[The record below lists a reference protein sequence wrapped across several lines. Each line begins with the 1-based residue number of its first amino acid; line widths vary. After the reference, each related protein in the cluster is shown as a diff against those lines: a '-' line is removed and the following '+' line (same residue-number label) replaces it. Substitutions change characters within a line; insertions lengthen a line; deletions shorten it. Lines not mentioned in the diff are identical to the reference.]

1 MERTR
6 GTGTTPI
13 VLRFGMV
20 YGRGILM
27 IEAARWL
34 ARHRLL
40 GIWREPTLLQLI
52 STADFLRATEAA
64 IVTPGVTGIYHIG
77 DEQPVTLQQ
86 FLDEAC
92 DVWGY
97 RRPIRVPVWL
107 VDATARACELV
118 ATIARTRAPFTR
130 DFIRLGRVSHWGDT
144 RRARQELIPDL
155 VHPNLAS
162 GRSTL

>member
-1 MERTR
+1 
-6 GTGTTPI
+6 
-13 VLRFGMV
+13 
-20 YGRGILM
+20 
-27 IEAARWL
+27 
-34 ARHRLL
+34 L

-107 VDATARACELV
+107 VDMTARACELV

-144 RRARQELIPDL
+144 RRARQELIPEL